1 MAKPLLPVISWRKTR
16 PITLIWRILSAVQPD
31 DAWFWA
37 THQGAEIDLLLRK
50 HGQMVGVEC
59 KRTDTPRMTPSIRTA
74 LSDLNL
80 DRVIVVYPGDKRF
93 SLSDQVEA
101 MPLKYLAS
109 DEQLSEL
116 AGYSH
121 ASISGA
127 GLKNG
132 GVSG

>member
-1 MAKPLLPVISWRKTR
+1 MVLCL
-16 PITLIWRILSAVQPD
+16 D
-31 DAWFWA
+31 DMSFS
-37 THQGAEIDLLLRK
+37 
-50 HGQMVGVEC
+50 M
-59 KRTDTPRMTPSIRTA
+59 A

-80 DRVIVVYPGDKRF
+80 DKVIVVYPGDKRF

-121 ASISGA
+121 ASIVA
-127 GLKNG
+127 PD
-132 GVSG
+132 